1 MIIGASSFASPLKDL
16 IDEVDSI
23 ELYVP
28 KMGLYEGRDLQQDR
42 VQEVFDVLSTTSG
55 VTSVHAPYYADVP
68 TYPSE
73 LCVNTA
79 KMNKSDLRLME
90 ESIELAANFQ
100 SNVVVVHPGLVG
112 IDRHKSFSNMVD
124 NLKRLAEFADNH
136 GVMLGLENK
145 EGTAFGNLC
154 CEAIELVDAVEQV
167 DSDRLGVTF
176 DVGHANLTTGADH
189 TQVYNFMKTV
199 HEHVVHVH
207 IHDNMGVWT
216 EEYDGDI
223 HMAPGSGTVDLTV
236 IEELGFEGIHNLEVF
251 TMEDVITGKERL
263 LAL

>member
-1 MIIGASSFASPLKDL
+1 MIIGASSFASSLKDL

-28 KMGLYEGRDLQQDR
+28 KMELYEGRHLQHDR

-55 VTSVHAPYYADVP
+55 VTSIHAPYYADVV

-79 KMNKSDLRLME
+79 EMNRSDLRLME
-90 ESIELAANFQ
+90 ESIELAANLQ

-112 IDRHKSFSNMVD
+112 IDRNQSFSNMVD

-145 EGTAFGNLC
+145 EGTALGNLC
-154 CEAIELVDAVEQV
+154 CEAVELVDAVEQV
-167 DSDRLGVTF
+167 DSERLGITF
-176 DVGHANLTTGADH
+176 DVGHANLTTGADQ
-189 TQVYNFMKTV
+189 TQVYEFMKTV
-199 HEHVVHVH
+199 QEHVVHVH
-207 IHDNMGVWT
+207 VHDNLGVWT
-216 EEYDGDI
+216 DEYDGDI

-251 TMEDVITGKERL
+251 TMDDVLAGKERL